1 MISHLRLPLATT
13 AAWPFLTR
21 RRYHRQ
27 MLFTCFC
34 SLPPPLQQHLF
45 PTTNSLLTSAYSN
58 HTFPSPLPPPLAA
71 AAADA
76 AFHHNLSSSLSSLRI
91 WDLIPQVRETAGV
104 GVGFGD
110 GVSMAKG
117 SVLQGREMVCMRFFI
132 GSWSL
137 APAKNIIAES
147 ISVQFSTVCKSA
159 ALMRNSSSSSST
171 GRSSTGGGSKCY
183 VGSIGFH
190 HARTARRRGFLRWN
204 WGSNGIERCSPLEGG
219 GFVEAF
225 LLEVGVC
232 GRALSL
238 CALRVVFKFCGS
250 KALESCQGLTRV
262 FHFEYLWALSS

>member
-13 AAWPFLTR
+13 TAWPFVTR
-21 RRYHRQ
+21 RRHHRQ

-34 SLPPPLQQHLF
+34 SLLPLQQHLF
-45 PTTNSLLTSAYSN
+45 PTTNSLLTSAYPS
-58 HTFPSPLPPPLAA
+58 HTFPSPLPPPPLAA
-71 AAADA
+71 AAA
-76 AFHHNLSSSLSSLRI
+76 AFHHDLSSSLSSLRI
-91 WDLIPQVRETAGV
+91 WDFIAQVRETA

-117 SVLQGREMVCMRFFI
+117 SVLQGREMGCMRFFI

-137 APAKNIIAES
+137 APAKNITAES

-159 ALMRNSSSSSST
+159 ALMRNSSSSST

-204 WGSNGIERCSPLEGG
+204 WGSNGIERCSPFEGG
-219 GFVEAF
+219 GFVETF

-232 GRALSL
+232 GRALSVS
-238 CALRVVFKFCGS
+238 ALRVVLKFCGS

-262 FHFEYLWALSS
+262 LHFEYLWALSS

>member
-1 MISHLRLPLATT
+1 
-13 AAWPFLTR
+13 
-21 RRYHRQ
+21 

-34 SLPPPLQQHLF
+34 SLPPLQQHLF
-45 PTTNSLLTSAYSN
+45 PTTNSLLTSAYPN
-58 HTFPSPLPPPLAA
+58 HTFPSPLPHPPLVAP
-71 AAADA
+71 A

-91 WDLIPQVRETAGV
+91 WDFIAQVRETA

-117 SVLQGREMVCMRFFI
+117 SVLQGREMGCMRFFI

-137 APAKNIIAES
+137 APAKNITAES

-159 ALMRNSSSSSST
+159 ALMRNSSSSST

-204 WGSNGIERCSPLEGG
+204 WGSNGVERCSPLEGG

-250 KALESCQGLTRV
+250 NALESCQGLTRV
-262 FHFEYLWALSS
+262 LHFEYLWALSS